1 MRSPAK
7 AFWSTLFV
15 VCDRHLH
22 SFVCCRSFGGK
33 AYGNWEHVSWD
44 GGRKSLRC
52 PAGTASKHRADSR
65 FVASQWET
73 ELLCNNVSHWL
84 SVSLESAL
92 QTAVEGYQGIL
103 TSHKVGCWQLKS
115 RNGNIWVSVLNIYM
129 ASKLRHHYID
139 IKRAAWCLKTLA
151 TWLFVQQFVRTN
163 IMTNI
168 ITCPLWGEFAG
179 DWWFLLTEGQ

>member
-33 AYGNWEHVSWD
+33 ACGNWEHVSWD
-44 GGRKSLRC
+44 CGRKSLRY

-65 FVASQWET
+65 FVPSQWET
-73 ELLCNNVSHWL
+73 ELLCN
-84 SVSLESAL
+84 
-92 QTAVEGYQGIL
+92 
-103 TSHKVGCWQLKS
+103 
-115 RNGNIWVSVLNIYM
+115 RNGNIAVSVLNIYL
-129 ASKLRHHYID
+129 ASKLRYHYID

-151 TWLFVQQFVRTN
+151 TRLFVQQFIWTD

-168 ITCPLWGEFAG
+168 KVPYYLPFVRGICWWLVVPPHRRPVIRKVFPCYYIIMIIYWTC
-179 DWWFLLTEGQ
+179 